1 MEILQIIFTSN
12 DRDPIFK
19 VTVTLQV
26 DLLDDASTKETAN
39 FTPVFNAADDIDFVK
54 ILPRM
59 FGLRKPER

>member
-1 MEILQIIFTSN
+1 M
-12 DRDPIFK
+12 
-19 VTVTLQV
+19 TLQV
-26 DLLDDASTKETAN
+26 DLLADASTKETAN